1 MKKKK
6 LVIIIL
12 LLLIII
18 LFCSY
23 YIYDWKIFKDFT
35 FLNKAKKYDDL
46 KLEIRIDK
54 LYGEEVFSTTD
65 QNIINQFITLT
76 NEFEVKQNKIHD
88 HAEGYKITIYNDN
101 IYLDFSVEGN
111 YIIIK
116 NDFYKVKAI
125 GKSRNY
131 IYSKISE
138 FIDKNK
144 TL

>member
-6 LVIIIL
+6 LLIIIL

-23 YIYDWKIFKDFT
+23 YIYDWKIFKNFT

-76 NEFEVKQNKIHD
+76 NEFEVKQTKIHD
-88 HAEGYKITIYNDN
+88 HA
-101 IYLDFSVEGN
+101 EGN

-125 GKSRNY
+125 GKPRNY

>member
-23 YIYDWKIFKDFT
+23 YIYDWKIFKNFT
-35 FLNKAKKYDDL
+35 FLNKAKEYDDL

-54 LYGEEVFSTTD
+54 LYGKEVFSTTD

-88 HAEGYKITIYNDN
+88 HAEG
-101 IYLDFSVEGN
+101 N

-125 GKSRNY
+125 GKPRNY

>member
-6 LVIIIL
+6 LLIIIL

-23 YIYDWKIFKDFT
+23 YIYDWKIFKNFT

-54 LYGEEVFSTTD
+54 LYGKEVFSTTD

-88 HAEGYKITIYNDN
+88 HAEG
-101 IYLDFSVEGN
+101 N

-125 GKSRNY
+125 GKPRNY

>member
-23 YIYDWKIFKDFT
+23 YIYDWKIFKNFT

-88 HAEGYKITIYNDN
+88 HAEG
-101 IYLDFSVEGN
+101 N

-125 GKSRNY
+125 GKPRNY

>member
-23 YIYDWKIFKDFT
+23 YIYDWKIFKNFT

-54 LYGEEVFSTTD
+54 LYGKEVFSTTD

-88 HAEGYKITIYNDN
+88 HA
-101 IYLDFSVEGN
+101 EGN

>member
-23 YIYDWKIFKDFT
+23 YIYDWKIFKNFT

-54 LYGEEVFSTTD
+54 LYGKEVFSTTD

-88 HAEGYKITIYNDN
+88 HAEG
-101 IYLDFSVEGN
+101 N

-125 GKSRNY
+125 GKPRNY